1 MRDQDTIEIPLTKG
15 HVAVVDK
22 EDAHLV
28 EGYKWQV
35 AVKNPKTGRLYAQRK
50 IDGKITGMHRVIAGA
65 KDGEVV
71 DHRDR
76 DGLNNRR
83 SNLRV
88 CTVMQNRQNN
98 PLYSVN
104 PTGLRGVV
112 PVKGREGVWRAGI
125 SVNSKFTFLGHY
137 DSAEKAALAYDYA
150 CRKLRGDFAVV
161 NFPDRNEP
169 IPERMKDPRK
179 GGRPPESDW
188 LREHQ

>member
-1 MRDQDTIEIPLTKG
+1 MHDQDTIEVPLTKG
-15 HVAVVDK
+15 YAAIIDK

-28 EGYKWQV
+28 LPYKWQ
-35 AVKNPKTGRLYAQRK
+35 ANVKHPKTGQIYAQRK

-65 KDGEVV
+65 KPGEQV

-83 SNLRV
+83 ANLRV

-112 PVKGREGVWRAGI
+112 PAPGRDGVWRASI
-125 SVNSKFTFLGHY
+125 SVDGKYTFLGHY
-137 DSAEKAALAYDYA
+137 DSPEKAALAYDYA
-150 CRKLRGDFAVV
+150 CRKLRGEFAVL

-169 IPERMKDPRK
+169 LPERMKDPRK
-179 GGRPPESDW
+179 GGRPAKSDW
-188 LREHQ
+188 LLSH